1 MLCMYLTEKPVTRW
15 ADAATGDSERFR
27 KYFHRMLAAGIYL
40 APSPYEAAFVSAAHT
55 DAQIEA
61 TVAAAKDALK

>member
-1 MLCMYLTEKPVTRW
+1 M

-27 KYFHRMLAAGIYL
+27 KYFHRMLDAGIYL

-55 DAQIEA
+55 DEQIAA
-61 TVAAAKDALK
+61 TSAAAEDALK